1 MLKLKWKHGI
11 LYKLWNTP
19 YKHIQLLEREDNEK
33 GNIEE
38 AMGVETTMEGTKQIS
53 KLEEDEDGTSL
64 IKNLIRK

>member
-1 MLKLKWKHGI
+1 
-11 LYKLWNTP
+11 
-19 YKHIQLLEREDNEK
+19 LEREDNEK